1 MPLLPP
7 FKATSQ
13 LRPGATEALL
23 VISFGSFQCP
33 AEHQAQQRSFFEH
46 LCDAYNIDLM
56 TVTLPSLPSTV
67 QTSRRCWQQHKLTIG
82 NLIIEEEARAKKD
95 WARVCIVDE
104 SFRWASM
111 ESPFAVVA
119 AESIG
124 VALQDG
130 FDSDTGQSTMVV
142 LSRAHLGSF
151 RRALEELSA
160 GSLWL
165 RMQAMGDGQD
175 RFVQY
180 ITEEAQRMEAA
191 IVPIRC
197 SG

>member
-1 MPLLPP
+1 MQP
-7 FKATSQ
+7 
-13 LRPGATEALL
+13 
-23 VISFGSFQCP
+23 
-33 AEHQAQQRSFFEH
+33 
-46 LCDAYNIDLM
+46 
-56 TVTLPSLPSTV
+56 
-67 QTSRRCWQQHKLTIG
+67 SRRCWQQHKLTIG

-95 WARVCIVDE
+95 WERVCIVDE
-104 SFRWASM
+104 TFRWASM

-124 VALQDG
+124 VARQDG

-142 LSRAHLGSF
+142 LSRAHFGSF

-191 IVPIRC
+191 SSPSAVVDDDFCSPARGLSLRC
-197 SG
+197 SGCLSPLLRPARMFTQ